1 MPVDIV
7 ILAAG
12 QGTRM
17 KSDLPKVLQPLA
29 GRPMLEHVLERS
41 ADLGAEA
48 VHVVYGYG
56 GHQVPQALADWPV
69 EWILQER
76 QLGTGHA
83 VTQAMPGIADN
94 SVVLILYGDVPL
106 ISEGTLTELLEKAD
120 SGELALLSV
129 MLTDPTGYGRVIRND
144 RGQPQKIVEQKEA
157 NETELTVCEVNTG
170 ILACPARP
178 LRDWLGRLGNKNS
191 QGEYYLTDV
200 IAMAVADRYPVD
212 VLIAASE
219 IEVMGVND
227 KQQLAELEA
236 ANRAEKAAG
245 LMRDGVTLLD
255 PARVDVR
262 GKLSCGRDVVI
273 DINAIFEGDV
283 ELGDGVS
290 IGPNVIIRNSKLGV
304 GCKVHANTVIEDAE
318 IGESCEL
325 GPFARVR
332 PGTVLEASAKL
343 GNFVEVKKSHIGKGS
358 KVNHLSYI
366 GDTEI
371 GERVNV
377 GAGTITC
384 NYDGANKFKTIIEDD
399 VFIGSGVQLV
409 APVTVEKGATIGAGS
424 TICKSAPANK
434 LTVARSRQTI
444 VEGWQ
449 SPRKKA
455 RE

>member
-17 KSDLPKVLQPLA
+17 KSELPKVLQPLA
-29 GRPMLEHVLERS
+29 GRPMLAHVLERS
-41 ADLGAEA
+41 AALGADA
-48 VHVVYGYG
+48 VHVVYGHG
-56 GHQVPQALADWPV
+56 GDQVPQALADWPV
-69 EWILQER
+69 EWILQEQ

-83 VTQAMPGIADN
+83 VTQAMPGIADD

-106 ISEGTLTELLEKAD
+106 ISEATLTELLEKAG
-120 SGELALLSV
+120 SGALAMLSV
-129 MLTDPTGYGRVIRND
+129 MLTDPTGYGRIIRND
-144 RGQPQKIVEQKEA
+144 QGQALMIVEQNEA

-178 LRDWLGRLGNKNS
+178 LRNWLGKLGNENS

-212 VLIAASE
+212 VLIAAGE

-227 KQQLAELEA
+227 KRQLAELES

-273 DINAIFEGDV
+273 DINAVFEGDV

-290 IGPNVIIRNSKLGV
+290 IGPNVIIRNSKLAA
-304 GCKVHANTVIEDAE
+304 GCTVHANTVIEDAK

-325 GPFARVR
+325 GPFARIR
-332 PGTVLEASAKL
+332 PGTVLAASAKL

-384 NYDGANKFKTIIEDD
+384 NYDGASKFKTTIEDD

-424 TICKSAPANK
+424 TICKSAPANE
-434 LTVARSRQTI
+434 LTVARSRQTTI
-444 VEGWQ
+444 KGWK
-449 SPRKKA
+449 SPGKKA

>member
-1 MPVDIV
+1 MPLNIV

-29 GRPMLEHVLERS
+29 GRPMLEHVLERCS
-41 ADLGAEA
+41 GLGAGS
-48 VHVVYGYG
+48 VRVVYGYG
-56 GHQVPQALADWPV
+56 GDLVPQALADWPV
-69 EWILQER
+69 EWILQEQ

-83 VTQAMPGIADN
+83 VGQAMPGIADKGL
-94 SVVLILYGDVPL
+94 VLVLYGDVPL
-106 ISEGTLTELLEKAD
+106 IRESTLGELLGKAG
-120 SGELALLSV
+120 SGSLALLSV
-129 MLTDPTGYGRVIRND
+129 ILTDPTGYGRVIRND
-144 RGQPQKIVEQKEA
+144 RGQVQKIVEQKEA
-157 NETELTVCEVNTG
+157 RETELKVCEVNTG
-170 ILACPARP
+170 ILACPAER
-178 LRDWLGRLGNKNS
+178 LRDWLGKLGNDNS

-200 IAMAVADRYPVD
+200 IAMAVADQYPVE
-212 VLIAASE
+212 VLIAPGE

-227 KQQLAELEA
+227 KRQLAELES

-273 DINAIFEGDV
+273 DINAVFEGDV
-283 ELGDGVS
+283 ELGDGVN
-290 IGPNVIIRNSKLGV
+290 IGPNVIVRNSKLAA
-304 GCKVHANTVIEDAE
+304 GCTVHANTVIEDAE

-332 PGTVLEASAKL
+332 PGTVLGASVKL

-384 NYDGANKFKTIIEDD
+384 NYDGANKFKTTIEDD
-399 VFIGSGVQLV
+399 VFIGSGVELV

-424 TICKSAPANK
+424 TICESAPANE

-444 VEGWQ
+444 VKGWKR
-449 SPRKKA
+449 PRKKA

>member
-41 ADLGAEA
+41 ADLDAEA

-69 EWILQER
+69 EWILQEQ

-94 SVVLILYGDVPL
+94 SVVLVLYGDVPL

-120 SGELALLSV
+120 SGALALLSV

>member
-41 ADLGAEA
+41 ADLDAEA

-94 SVVLILYGDVPL
+94 SVVLVLYGDVPL

-290 IGPNVIIRNSKLGV
+290 IGPNVIIRNSKLGA

-424 TICKSAPANK
+424 TICKSAPANE
-434 LTVARSRQTI
+434 LTVARSRQTT

>member
-17 KSDLPKVLQPLA
+17 KSELPKVLQPLA
-29 GRPMLEHVLERS
+29 GRALLEHVLERS
-41 ADLGAEA
+41 ANLGAEA

-56 GHQVPQALADWPV
+56 GHQVPQTLADWPV
-69 EWILQER
+69 NWILQAQ

-83 VTQAMPGIADN
+83 VTQAMPGIADD
-94 SVVLILYGDVPL
+94 SIVLILYGDVPL
-106 ISEGTLTELLEKAD
+106 ISAATLTELLEKAG
-120 SGELALLSV
+120 SGSLAMLSV
-129 MLTDPTGYGRVIRND
+129 MLADPTGYGRIIRGD
-144 RGQPQKIVEQKEA
+144 QGQAQKIVEQKEA

-170 ILACPARP
+170 ILACPARH

-290 IGPNVIIRNSKLGV
+290 IGPNVIIRNSKLGA

-332 PGTVLEASAKL
+332 PGTVLEASAKV

-366 GDTEI
+366 GDTKI

-434 LTVARSRQTI
+434 LTVARSRQMT

>member
-1 MPVDIV
+1 MDIV

-17 KSDLPKVLQPLA
+17 KSELPKVLQPLA
-29 GRPMLEHVLERS
+29 GRPLLEHVLERS
-41 ADLGAEA
+41 GDLGAEA
-48 VHVVYGYG
+48 IHVVYGYG

-69 EWILQER
+69 NWILQEQ

-94 SVVLILYGDVPL
+94 SLVLILYGDVPL
-106 ISEGTLTELLEKAD
+106 ISEATLTELLEKAD
-120 SGELALLSV
+120 SGSLALLSV
-129 MLTDPTGYGRVIRND
+129 MLADPTGYGRIIRND
-144 RGQPQKIVEQKEA
+144 QGQVRKIVEQEEA

-170 ILACPARP
+170 ILACPARH
-178 LRDWLGRLGNKNS
+178 LRNWLEKLGNDNS

-212 VLIAASE
+212 ILIAKRE

-227 KQQLAELEA
+227 KQQLAELES
-236 ANRAEKAAG
+236 ANRAEKTAG
-245 LMRDGVTLLD
+245 LMRNGVTLLD

-290 IGPNVIIRNSKLGV
+290 IGPNVIIRNSKLGA

-332 PGTVLEASAKL
+332 PGTVLEASAKV

-371 GERVNV
+371 GERVNI

-399 VFIGSGVQLV
+399 VFIGSGVELV
-409 APVTVEKGATIGAGS
+409 APLTLEKGATIGAGS
-424 TICKSAPANK
+424 TICQSAPANE

-444 VEGWQ
+444 VKGWK

>member
-1 MPVDIV
+1 
-7 ILAAG
+7 
-12 QGTRM
+12 
-17 KSDLPKVLQPLA
+17 
-29 GRPMLEHVLERS
+29 
-41 ADLGAEA
+41 
-48 VHVVYGYG
+48 
-56 GHQVPQALADWPV
+56 
-69 EWILQER
+69 
-76 QLGTGHA
+76 
-83 VTQAMPGIADN
+83 AMPGIADN
-94 SVVLILYGDVPL
+94 SVVLVLYGDVPL

-290 IGPNVIIRNSKLGV
+290 IGPNVIIRNSKLGA

-424 TICKSAPANK
+424 TICKSAPANE

>member
-41 ADLGAEA
+41 ADLDAEA

-69 EWILQER
+69 EWILQEQ

-94 SVVLILYGDVPL
+94 SVVLVLYGDVPL

-120 SGELALLSV
+120 SGALALLSV

-191 QGEYYLTDV
+191 QDEYYLTDV

-273 DINAIFEGDV
+273 DINAIFDGDV

-290 IGPNVIIRNSKLGV
+290 IGPNVIIRNSKLGA

-343 GNFVEVKKSHIGKGS
+343 GNFVEIKKSHIGKGS

>member
-41 ADLGAEA
+41 ADLDAEA

-94 SVVLILYGDVPL
+94 SVVLVLYGDVPL

-290 IGPNVIIRNSKLGV
+290 IGPNVIIRNSKLGA

-332 PGTVLEASAKL
+332 SGTVLEASAKL

>member
-17 KSDLPKVLQPLA
+17 KSELPKVLQPLA
-29 GRPMLEHVLERS
+29 GRPLLEHVLERS
-41 ADLGAEA
+41 GDLGAEA
-48 VHVVYGYG
+48 IHVVYGYG

-69 EWILQER
+69 NWILQEQ

-94 SVVLILYGDVPL
+94 SLVLILYGDVPL
-106 ISEGTLTELLEKAD
+106 ISEATLTELLEKAD
-120 SGELALLSV
+120 SGSLALLSV
-129 MLTDPTGYGRVIRND
+129 MLADPTGYGRIIRND
-144 RGQPQKIVEQKEA
+144 QGQVRKIVEQEEA

-170 ILACPARP
+170 ILACPARH
-178 LRDWLGRLGNKNS
+178 LRNWLEKLGNDNS

-212 VLIAASE
+212 ILIAKRE

-227 KQQLAELEA
+227 KQQLAELES
-236 ANRAEKAAG
+236 ANRAEKTAG
-245 LMRDGVTLLD
+245 LMSNGVTLLD

-290 IGPNVIIRNSKLGV
+290 IGPNVIIRNSKLGA

-399 VFIGSGVQLV
+399 VFIGSGVELV
-409 APVTVEKGATIGAGS
+409 APLTLEKGATIGAGS
-424 TICKSAPANK
+424 TICQSAPANE

-444 VEGWQ
+444 VKGWK

>member
-41 ADLGAEA
+41 ADLDAEA

-94 SVVLILYGDVPL
+94 SVVLVLYGDVPL

-191 QGEYYLTDV
+191 QDEYYLTDV

-273 DINAIFEGDV
+273 DINAIFDGDV

-290 IGPNVIIRNSKLGV
+290 IGPNVIIRNSKLGA
-304 GCKVHANTVIEDAE
+304 GCKVHANTVIENAE

-343 GNFVEVKKSHIGKGS
+343 GNFVEIKKSHIGKGS

>member
-17 KSDLPKVLQPLA
+17 KSELPKVLQPLA
-29 GRPMLEHVLERS
+29 GRPLLEHVLERS
-41 ADLGAEA
+41 GDLGAEA
-48 VHVVYGYG
+48 IHVVYGYG

-69 EWILQER
+69 NWILQEQ

-94 SVVLILYGDVPL
+94 SLVLILYGDVPL
-106 ISEGTLTELLEKAD
+106 ISEATLTELLEKAD
-120 SGELALLSV
+120 SGSLALLSV
-129 MLTDPTGYGRVIRND
+129 MLADPTGYGRIIRND
-144 RGQPQKIVEQKEA
+144 QGQVRKIVEQEEA

-170 ILACPARP
+170 ILACPARH
-178 LRDWLGRLGNKNS
+178 LRNWLEKLGNDNS

-212 VLIAASE
+212 ILIAKRE

-227 KQQLAELEA
+227 KQQLAELES
-236 ANRAEKAAG
+236 ANRAEKTAG
-245 LMRDGVTLLD
+245 LMRNGVTLLD

-290 IGPNVIIRNSKLGV
+290 IGPNVIIRNSKLGA

-358 KVNHLSYI
+358 KVNHFSYI

-399 VFIGSGVQLV
+399 VFIGSGVELV
-409 APVTVEKGATIGAGS
+409 APLTLEKGATIGAGS
-424 TICKSAPANK
+424 TICQSAPANE

-444 VEGWQ
+444 VKGWK

>member
-17 KSDLPKVLQPLA
+17 KSELPKVLQPLA
-29 GRPMLEHVLERS
+29 GRPMLAHVLERS
-41 ADLGAEA
+41 AGLGTESI
-48 VHVVYGYG
+48 HVVYGHG
-56 GHQVPQALADWPV
+56 GDQVPQALADWPV
-69 EWILQER
+69 NWILQEQ

-83 VTQAMPGIADN
+83 VTQAIPGIADD

-106 ISEGTLTELLEKAD
+106 ISEATLTELLEKAG
-120 SGELALLSV
+120 SGALALLSV
-129 MLTDPTGYGRVIRND
+129 MLADPTGYGRIIRD
-144 RGQPQKIVEQKEA
+144 DQGQTQKIVEQKEA

-178 LRDWLGRLGNKNS
+178 LRNWLEKLGNENS

-227 KQQLAELEA
+227 KQQLAELES

-262 GKLSCGRDVVI
+262 GKLSCGHDVVI

-290 IGPNVIIRNSKLGV
+290 IGPNVIIRNSKLAA
-304 GCKVHANTVIEDAE
+304 GCTVHANTVIEDAE

-343 GNFVEVKKSHIGKGS
+343 GNFVEIKKSHIGRGS

-384 NYDGANKFKTIIEDD
+384 NYDGANKFKTTIEDD

-424 TICKSAPANK
+424 TICKSAPANE

-444 VEGWQ
+444 VKGWK

>member
-17 KSDLPKVLQPLA
+17 KSELPKVLQPLA

-56 GHQVPQALADWPV
+56 GHQVPKALADWPV
-69 EWILQER
+69 EWILQEE

-83 VTQAMPGIADN
+83 VIQAMPGIADD
-94 SVVLILYGDVPL
+94 SLVLVLYGDVPL
-106 ISEGTLTELLEKAD
+106 IREATLTELLEKAG
-120 SGELALLSV
+120 SGSLALLSV
-129 MLTDPTGYGRVIRND
+129 TLSDPTGYGRIIRDD
-144 RGQPQKIVEQKEA
+144 RGQPQKIVEQQEA

-170 ILACPARP
+170 ILACPAAQ
-178 LRDWLGRLGNKNS
+178 LRNWLTKLGHDNS
-191 QGEYYLTDV
+191 QGEFYLTDV
-200 IAMAVADRYPVD
+200 IAMAVADQYPVD
-212 VLIAASE
+212 VLIASGE

-227 KQQLAELEA
+227 KRQLAELES

-273 DINAIFEGDV
+273 DINAVFEGDV
-283 ELGDGVS
+283 ELGDGVN
-290 IGPNVIIRNSKLGV
+290 IGPNVIVRNSKLAA
-304 GCKVHANTVIEDAE
+304 GCTVHANTVIEDSE

-358 KVNHLSYI
+358 KVNNLSYI

-399 VFIGSGVQLV
+399 VLIGSGVELI

-424 TICKSAPANK
+424 TISKSAPANE
-434 LTVARSRQTI
+434 LTRRRRS
-444 VEGWQ
+444 
-449 SPRKKA
+449 S
-455 RE
+455 

>member
-94 SVVLILYGDVPL
+94 SVVLVLYGDVPL

-120 SGELALLSV
+120 SGALALLSV

-170 ILACPARP
+170 ILACPARR

>member
-41 ADLGAEA
+41 ADLDAEA

-94 SVVLILYGDVPL
+94 SVVLVLYGDVPL

-120 SGELALLSV
+120 SGELTLLSV

>member
-17 KSDLPKVLQPLA
+17 KSELPKVLQPLA
-29 GRPMLEHVLERS
+29 GRPLLEHVLERS

-69 EWILQER
+69 NWILQEQ

-94 SVVLILYGDVPL
+94 SVVLVLYGDVPL

-120 SGELALLSV
+120 SGALALLSV
-129 MLTDPTGYGRVIRND
+129 MLADPTGYGRIIRND
-144 RGQPQKIVEQKEA
+144 QGQVRKIVEQEEA

-170 ILACPARP
+170 ILACPARH
-178 LRDWLGRLGNKNS
+178 LRNWLEKLGNDNS

-227 KQQLAELEA
+227 KQQLAELES

-290 IGPNVIIRNSKLGV
+290 IGPNVIIRNSKLGA

-424 TICKSAPANK
+424 TICKSAPANE

-444 VEGWQ
+444 VKGWK

>member
-1 MPVDIV
+1 MPLNIV

-29 GRPMLEHVLERS
+29 GRPMLEHVLERCS
-41 ADLGAEA
+41 GLGAGS
-48 VHVVYGYG
+48 VRVVYGYG
-56 GHQVPQALADWPV
+56 GDLVPQALADWPV
-69 EWILQER
+69 EWILQEQ

-83 VTQAMPGIADN
+83 VGQAMPGIADKGL
-94 SVVLILYGDVPL
+94 VLVLYGDVPL
-106 ISEGTLTELLEKAD
+106 IRESTLDELLEKAG
-120 SGELALLSV
+120 SGSLALLSV
-129 MLTDPTGYGRVIRND
+129 ILTDPTGYGRVIRND
-144 RGQPQKIVEQKEA
+144 RGQVQKIVEQKEA
-157 NETELTVCEVNTG
+157 RETELKVCEVNTG
-170 ILACPARP
+170 ILACPAER
-178 LRDWLGRLGNKNS
+178 LRDWLGKLGNDNS

-200 IAMAVADRYPVD
+200 IAMAVADQYPVD
-212 VLIAASE
+212 VLIAPGE

-227 KQQLAELEA
+227 KRQLAEMES

-245 LMRDGVTLLD
+245 LMRAGVTLLD

-283 ELGDGVS
+283 ELGDGVH
-290 IGPNVIIRNSKLGV
+290 IGPNVIVRNSKLGA
-304 GCKVHANTVIEDAE
+304 GCTVHANTVIEDAE
-318 IGESCEL
+318 IGKFCEL

-332 PGTVLEASAKL
+332 PGTVLEATVKL

-371 GERVNV
+371 GERVNI
-377 GAGTITC
+377 GAGLITC
-384 NYDGANKFKTIIEDD
+384 NYDGANKFKTTIEDD
-399 VFIGSGVQLV
+399 VFIGSGVELV

-424 TICKSAPANK
+424 TISESAPANE
-434 LTVARSRQTI
+434 LTVARSRQTT
-444 VEGWQ
+444 VEGWKN
-449 SPRKKA
+449 PRKKA
-455 RE
+455 KE

>member
-41 ADLGAEA
+41 ADLDAEA

-69 EWILQER
+69 EWILQEQ

-94 SVVLILYGDVPL
+94 SVVLVLYGDVPL

-191 QGEYYLTDV
+191 QDEYYLTDV

-273 DINAIFEGDV
+273 DINAIFDGDV

-290 IGPNVIIRNSKLGV
+290 IGPNVIIRNSKLGA

>member
-17 KSDLPKVLQPLA
+17 KSELPKVLQPLA
-29 GRPMLEHVLERS
+29 GRPLLEHVLERS
-41 ADLGAEA
+41 GDLGAEA
-48 VHVVYGYG
+48 IHVVYGYG

-69 EWILQER
+69 NWILQEQ

-94 SVVLILYGDVPL
+94 SLVLILYGDVPL
-106 ISEGTLTELLEKAD
+106 ISEATLTELLEKAD
-120 SGELALLSV
+120 SGSLALLSV
-129 MLTDPTGYGRVIRND
+129 MLADPTGYGRIIRND
-144 RGQPQKIVEQKEA
+144 QGQVRKIVEQEEA

-170 ILACPARP
+170 ILACPARH
-178 LRDWLGRLGNKNS
+178 LRNWLEKLGNDNS

-212 VLIAASE
+212 ILIAKRE

-227 KQQLAELEA
+227 KQQLAELES
-236 ANRAEKAAG
+236 ANRAEKTAG
-245 LMRDGVTLLD
+245 LMRNGVTLLD

-290 IGPNVIIRNSKLGV
+290 IGPNVIIRNSKLGA

-371 GERVNV
+371 GERVNI

-399 VFIGSGVQLV
+399 VFIGSGVELV
-409 APVTVEKGATIGAGS
+409 APLTLEKGATIGAGS
-424 TICKSAPANK
+424 TICQSAPANE

-444 VEGWQ
+444 VKGWK

>member
-17 KSDLPKVLQPLA
+17 KSELPKVLQPLA
-29 GRPMLEHVLERS
+29 GRPLLEHVLERS
-41 ADLGAEA
+41 GDLGAEA
-48 VHVVYGYG
+48 IHVVYGYG

-69 EWILQER
+69 NWILQEQ

-94 SVVLILYGDVPL
+94 SLVLVLYGDVPL
-106 ISEGTLTELLEKAD
+106 INEATLAELLEKAGPG
-120 SGELALLSV
+120 SLALLSV
-129 MLTDPTGYGRVIRND
+129 MLTDPTGYGRIIRND
-144 RGQPQKIVEQKEA
+144 QGQPQKIVEQKEA

-227 KQQLAELEA
+227 KQQLAELES
-236 ANRAEKAAG
+236 ANRAQKAAG

-290 IGPNVIIRNSKLGV
+290 IGPNVIIRNSKLGA

-343 GNFVEVKKSHIGKGS
+343 GNFVEIKKSHIGKGS

-399 VFIGSGVQLV
+399 VFIGSGVELV
-409 APVTVEKGATIGAGS
+409 APITVEKGATIGAGS
-424 TICKSAPANK
+424 TICESAPANE

-444 VEGWQ
+444 VKGWK

>member
-17 KSDLPKVLQPLA
+17 KSELPKVLQPLA

-41 ADLGAEA
+41 ADLDAES
-48 VHVVYGYG
+48 VHIVYGHG

-69 EWILQER
+69 QWILQEQ

-83 VTQAMPGIADN
+83 VTQAMPGIADD
-94 SVVLILYGDVPL
+94 SVVLVLYGDVPL
-106 ISEGTLTELLEKAD
+106 INETTLAELLEKAERG
-120 SGELALLSV
+120 SLAILSV
-129 MLTDPTGYGRVIRND
+129 MLADPTGYGRIIRND
-144 RGQPQKIVEQKEA
+144 HGQAQKIVEQKEA

-170 ILACPARP
+170 ILACRADR
-178 LRDWLGRLGNKNS
+178 LRNWLAKLGNDNA

-200 IAMAVADRYPVD
+200 IAMAVAEQYPVD
-212 VLIAASE
+212 VLIAADE

-227 KQQLAELEA
+227 KQQLAELES
-236 ANRAEKAAG
+236 ANRAAKTAE
-245 LMRDGVTLLD
+245 LMKNGVTLLD
-255 PARVDVR
+255 PTRVDVR
-262 GKLSCGRDVVI
+262 GKLSCGQDVVI
-273 DINAIFEGDV
+273 DINAVFEGDV
-283 ELGDGVS
+283 ELGDEVS
-290 IGPNVIIRNSKLGV
+290 IGPNVIIKNSKIAA
-304 GCKVHANTVIEDAE
+304 GCKVHANTVIVDAE

-332 PGTVLEASAKL
+332 PGTVLEATAKV

-377 GAGTITC
+377 GAGPITC
-384 NYDGANKFKTIIEDD
+384 NYDGANKFKTTIEDD
-399 VFIGSGVQLV
+399 VFIGSGVELV
-409 APVTVEKGATIGAGS
+409 APVTVEKGSTIGAGS
-424 TICKSAPANK
+424 TIIKNTPANE
-434 LTVARSRQTI
+434 LTLARSRQTT
-444 VEGWQ
+444 VKGWK
-449 SPRKKA
+449 SPRDKA
-455 RE
+455 KE

>member
-1 MPVDIV
+1 MDIV

-17 KSDLPKVLQPLA
+17 KSELPKVLQPLA

-56 GHQVPQALADWPV
+56 GHQVPKALADWPV
-69 EWILQER
+69 EWILQEE

-83 VTQAMPGIADN
+83 VIQAMPGIADD
-94 SVVLILYGDVPL
+94 SLVLVLYGDVPL
-106 ISEGTLTELLEKAD
+106 IREATLTELLEKAG
-120 SGELALLSV
+120 SGSLALLSV
-129 MLTDPTGYGRVIRND
+129 TLSDPTGYGRIIRDD
-144 RGQPQKIVEQKEA
+144 RGQPQKIVEQQEA

-170 ILACPARP
+170 ILACPAAQ
-178 LRDWLGRLGNKNS
+178 LRNWLTKLGHDNS
-191 QGEYYLTDV
+191 QGEFYLTDV
-200 IAMAVADRYPVD
+200 IAMAVADQYPVD
-212 VLIAASE
+212 VLIASGE

-227 KQQLAELEA
+227 KRQLAELES
-236 ANRAEKAAG
+236 ANRAEKTAG

-273 DINAIFEGDV
+273 DINAVFEGDV
-283 ELGDGVS
+283 ELGDGVN
-290 IGPNVIIRNSKLGV
+290 IGPNVIVRNSKLAA
-304 GCKVHANTVIEDAE
+304 GCTVHANTVIEDAE

-332 PGTVLEASAKL
+332 PGTVLGASAKL
-343 GNFVEVKKSHIGKGS
+343 GNFVEVKKSYIGKGS

-384 NYDGANKFKTIIEDD
+384 NYDGANKFKTTIEDD
-399 VFIGSGVQLV
+399 VFIGSGVELI

-424 TICKSAPANK
+424 TISKNAPANE
-434 LTVARSRQTI
+434 LTVARSEQTI
-444 VEGWQ
+444 VKGWER
-449 SPRKKA
+449 PRKKA
-455 RE
+455 KE

>member
-41 ADLGAEA
+41 ADLDAEA

-69 EWILQER
+69 EWILQEQ

-94 SVVLILYGDVPL
+94 SVVLVLYGDVPL

-120 SGELALLSV
+120 SGALALLSV

-191 QGEYYLTDV
+191 QDEYYLTDV

-343 GNFVEVKKSHIGKGS
+343 GNFVEIKKSHIGKGS

>member
-17 KSDLPKVLQPLA
+17 KSELPKVLQPLA

-56 GHQVPQALADWPV
+56 GHQVPKALADWPV
-69 EWILQER
+69 EWILQEE

-83 VTQAMPGIADN
+83 VIQAMPGIADD
-94 SVVLILYGDVPL
+94 SLVLVLYGDVPL
-106 ISEGTLTELLEKAD
+106 IREATLTELLEKAG
-120 SGELALLSV
+120 SGSLALLSV
-129 MLTDPTGYGRVIRND
+129 TLSDPTGYGRIIRDD
-144 RGQPQKIVEQKEA
+144 RGQPQKIVEQQEA

-170 ILACPARP
+170 ILACPAAQ
-178 LRDWLGRLGNKNS
+178 LRNWLTKLGHDNS

-200 IAMAVADRYPVD
+200 IAMAVADQYPVD
-212 VLIAASE
+212 VLIAPGE

-227 KQQLAELEA
+227 KRQLAELES

-262 GKLSCGRDVVI
+262 GRLSCGRDVVI
-273 DINAIFEGDV
+273 DINAVFEGDV
-283 ELGDGVS
+283 ELGDGVN
-290 IGPNVIIRNSKLGV
+290 IGPNVIVRNSKLAD
-304 GCKVHANTVIEDAE
+304 GCTVHANTVIEDAE

-332 PGTVLEASAKL
+332 PGTVLGASAKL
-343 GNFVEVKKSHIGKGS
+343 GNFVEVKKSHIVKGS

-384 NYDGANKFKTIIEDD
+384 NYDGANKFKTTIEDD
-399 VFIGSGVQLV
+399 VFIGSGVELV

-424 TICKSAPANK
+424 TINKNAPANE
-434 LTVARSRQTI
+434 LTVARSEQTI
-444 VEGWQ
+444 VKGWKR
-449 SPRKKA
+449 PRKKA
-455 RE
+455 KE

>member
-41 ADLGAEA
+41 ADLDAEA

-94 SVVLILYGDVPL
+94 SVVLVLYGDVPL

-191 QGEYYLTDV
+191 QDEYYLTDV

-290 IGPNVIIRNSKLGV
+290 IGPNVIIRNSKLGA

-332 PGTVLEASAKL
+332 SGTVLEASAKL

>member
-17 KSDLPKVLQPLA
+17 KSELPKVLQPLA
-29 GRPMLEHVLERS
+29 GRPLLEHVLERS

-69 EWILQER
+69 NWILQEQ

-83 VTQAMPGIADN
+83 VTQALPGIADD
-94 SVVLILYGDVPL
+94 SLVLVLYGDVPL
-106 ISEGTLTELLEKAD
+106 ISEATLTELLGKAD
-120 SGELALLSV
+120 SGSLALLSV
-129 MLTDPTGYGRVIRND
+129 MLADPTGYGRIIRND
-144 RGQPQKIVEQKEA
+144 QGQVRKIVEQKEA

-170 ILACPARP
+170 ILACPARH
-178 LRDWLGRLGNKNS
+178 LRNWLEKLGNDNS

-200 IAMAVADRYPVD
+200 IAMAVADRFPVD
-212 VLIAASE
+212 VLIAAGE

-227 KQQLAELEA
+227 KRQLAELES
-236 ANRAEKAAG
+236 ANRAEKAAD

-290 IGPNVIIRNSKLGV
+290 IGPNVVIRNSKLAA
-304 GCKVHANTVIEDAE
+304 GCTVHANTVIEDAE

-343 GNFVEVKKSHIGKGS
+343 GNFVEVKKSRVGKGS
-358 KVNHLSYI
+358 KINHFSYI

-384 NYDGANKFKTIIEDD
+384 NYDGANKFKTVIEDD
-399 VFIGSGVQLV
+399 VFIGSGVELV
-409 APVTVEKGATIGAGS
+409 APLTLEKGATIGAGS
-424 TICKSAPANK
+424 TICKSAPANE
-434 LTVARSRQTI
+434 LTLARSRQTT
-444 VEGWQ
+444 VKGWK

>member
-41 ADLGAEA
+41 ADLDAEA

-94 SVVLILYGDVPL
+94 SVVLVLYGDVPL

-120 SGELALLSV
+120 SGALALLSV

-191 QGEYYLTDV
+191 QDEYYLTDV

-236 ANRAEKAAG
+236 ANRAEKAAS

-273 DINAIFEGDV
+273 DINAIFDGDV

-290 IGPNVIIRNSKLGV
+290 IGPNVIIRNSKLGA

-343 GNFVEVKKSHIGKGS
+343 GNFVEIKKSHIGKGS

>member
-41 ADLGAEA
+41 ADLDAEA

-94 SVVLILYGDVPL
+94 SVVLVLYGDVPL

-120 SGELALLSV
+120 SGELTLLSV

-227 KQQLAELEA
+227 KQQLAGLEA

>member
-17 KSDLPKVLQPLA
+17 KSELPKVLQPLA

-41 ADLGAEA
+41 ADLDAES
-48 VHVVYGYG
+48 VHVVYGHG

-69 EWILQER
+69 QWILQEQ

-83 VTQAMPGIADN
+83 VTQAMPGIAGD
-94 SVVLILYGDVPL
+94 SMVLVLYGDVPL
-106 ISEGTLTELLEKAD
+106 INETTLTELLEKAGPG
-120 SGELALLSV
+120 SLAILSV
-129 MLTDPTGYGRVIRND
+129 MLADPTGYGRIIKND
-144 RGQPQKIVEQKEA
+144 QGQAQKIVEQKEA

-170 ILACPARP
+170 ILACRADR
-178 LRDWLGRLGNKNS
+178 LRNWLAKLGNDNT

-200 IAMAVADRYPVD
+200 IAMAVAEQYPVD
-212 VLIAASE
+212 VLIAPDE

-227 KQQLAELEA
+227 KQQLAELES
-236 ANRAEKAAG
+236 ANRAAKAAE
-245 LMRDGVTLLD
+245 LMKDGVTLLD
-255 PARVDVR
+255 PTRVDVR
-262 GKLSCGRDVVI
+262 GKLSCGQDVVI
-273 DINAIFEGDV
+273 DINAVFEGEV
-283 ELGDGVS
+283 ELGDGVN
-290 IGPNVIIRNSKLGV
+290 IGPNVIIRNSKLAA
-304 GCKVHANTVIEDAE
+304 GCKVHANTVIEDAQ

-332 PGTVLEASAKL
+332 PGTVLEATAKL

-384 NYDGANKFKTIIEDD
+384 NYDGANKFKTTIEDD
-399 VFIGSGVQLV
+399 VFIGSGVELV
-409 APVTVEKGATIGAGS
+409 APVTVEKGSTIGAGS
-424 TICKSAPANK
+424 TISKNTPANE
-434 LTVARSRQTI
+434 LTLARSRQTT
-444 VEGWQ
+444 VKGWK
-449 SPRKKA
+449 SPRDKA
-455 RE
+455 KE

>member
-17 KSDLPKVLQPLA
+17 KSELPKVLQPLA

-56 GHQVPQALADWPV
+56 GHQVPKALADWPV
-69 EWILQER
+69 EWILQEE

-83 VTQAMPGIADN
+83 VIQAMPGIADD
-94 SVVLILYGDVPL
+94 SLVLVLYGDVPL
-106 ISEGTLTELLEKAD
+106 IREATLTELLEKAG
-120 SGELALLSV
+120 SGSLALLSV
-129 MLTDPTGYGRVIRND
+129 TLSDPTGYGRIIRDD
-144 RGQPQKIVEQKEA
+144 RGQPQKIVEQQEA

-170 ILACPARP
+170 ILACPAAQ
-178 LRDWLGRLGNKNS
+178 LRNWLTKLGHDNS
-191 QGEYYLTDV
+191 QGEFYLTDV
-200 IAMAVADRYPVD
+200 IAMAVADQYPVD
-212 VLIAASE
+212 VLIAPGE

-227 KQQLAELEA
+227 KRQLAELES

-273 DINAIFEGDV
+273 DINAVFEGDV
-283 ELGDGVS
+283 ELGDGVN
-290 IGPNVIIRNSKLGV
+290 IGPNVIVRNSKLAA
-304 GCKVHANTVIEDAE
+304 GCTVHANTVIEDAE

-332 PGTVLEASAKL
+332 PGTVLGASAKL

-384 NYDGANKFKTIIEDD
+384 NYDGANKFKTTIEDD
-399 VFIGSGVQLV
+399 VFIGSGVELV

-424 TICKSAPANK
+424 TISKNAPANE

-444 VEGWQ
+444 VKDWKR
-449 SPRKKA
+449 PRKKA
-455 RE
+455 KD

>member
-17 KSDLPKVLQPLA
+17 KSELPKVLQPLA
-29 GRPMLEHVLERS
+29 GRPLLEHVLERS
-41 ADLGAEA
+41 GDLGAEA
-48 VHVVYGYG
+48 IHVVYGYG

-69 EWILQER
+69 NWILQEQ

-94 SVVLILYGDVPL
+94 SLVLILYGDVPL
-106 ISEGTLTELLEKAD
+106 ISEATLTELLEKAD
-120 SGELALLSV
+120 SGSLALLSV
-129 MLTDPTGYGRVIRND
+129 MLADPTGYGRIIRD
-144 RGQPQKIVEQKEA
+144 DQGQVRKIVEQEEA

-170 ILACPARP
+170 ILACPARH
-178 LRDWLGRLGNKNS
+178 LRNWLEKLGNDNS

-212 VLIAASE
+212 ILIAKRE

-227 KQQLAELEA
+227 KQQLAELES
-236 ANRAEKAAG
+236 ANRAEKTAG
-245 LMRDGVTLLD
+245 LMRNGVTLLD

-290 IGPNVIIRNSKLGV
+290 IGPNVIIRNSKIGA

-343 GNFVEVKKSHIGKGS
+343 GNFVEIKKSHIGKGS

-377 GAGTITC
+377 GAGTVTC

-399 VFIGSGVQLV
+399 VFIGSGVELV
-409 APVTVEKGATIGAGS
+409 APLTLEKGATIGAGS
-424 TICKSAPANK
+424 TICQSAPANE

-444 VEGWQ
+444 VKGWK

>member
-17 KSDLPKVLQPLA
+17 KSELPKVLQPLA
-29 GRPMLEHVLERS
+29 GRPLLEHVLERS
-41 ADLGAEA
+41 GDLGAEA
-48 VHVVYGYG
+48 IHVVYGYG

-69 EWILQER
+69 NWILQEQ

-94 SVVLILYGDVPL
+94 SLVLILYGDVPL
-106 ISEGTLTELLEKAD
+106 ISEATLTELLEKAD
-120 SGELALLSV
+120 SGSLALLSV
-129 MLTDPTGYGRVIRND
+129 MLADPTGYGRIIRND
-144 RGQPQKIVEQKEA
+144 QGQVRKIVEQEEA

-170 ILACPARP
+170 ILACPARH
-178 LRDWLGRLGNKNS
+178 LRNWLEKLGNDNS

-212 VLIAASE
+212 ILIAKRE

-227 KQQLAELEA
+227 KQQLAELES

-245 LMRDGVTLLD
+245 LMRNGVTLLD

-290 IGPNVIIRNSKLGV
+290 IGPNVIIRNSKLGA

-343 GNFVEVKKSHIGKGS
+343 GNFVEIKKSHIGKGS

-399 VFIGSGVQLV
+399 VFIGSGVELV
-409 APVTVEKGATIGAGS
+409 APLTLEKGATIGAGS
-424 TICKSAPANK
+424 TICQSAPANE

-444 VEGWQ
+444 VKGWK

>member
-41 ADLGAEA
+41 ADLDAEA

-69 EWILQER
+69 EWILQEQ

-94 SVVLILYGDVPL
+94 SVVLVLYGDVPL

-191 QGEYYLTDV
+191 QDEYYLTDV

>member
-41 ADLGAEA
+41 ADLDAEA

-69 EWILQER
+69 EWILQEQ

-94 SVVLILYGDVPL
+94 SVVLVLYGDVPL

-290 IGPNVIIRNSKLGV
+290 IGPNVIIRNSKLGA
-304 GCKVHANTVIEDAE
+304 GCKVHANTVIENAE

>member
-1 MPVDIV
+1 MPLDIV

-17 KSDLPKVLQPLA
+17 DSDLPKVLQPLA
-29 GRPMLEHVLERS
+29 GRPMLAHVLERS
-41 ADLGAEA
+41 AGLDAET
-48 VHVVYGYG
+48 VHIVYGHG
-56 GHQVPQALADWPV
+56 GDQVPKALADWPV
-69 EWILQER
+69 EWILQKQ

-83 VTQAMPGIADN
+83 VTKAMPHIAD
-94 SVVLILYGDVPL
+94 SSLVLVLYGDVPL
-106 ISEGTLTELLEKAD
+106 VSEATLAALLEKAD
-120 SGELALLSV
+120 SGSLALLSV
-129 MLTDPTGYGRVIRND
+129 MLADPTGYGRIIRNEK
-144 RGQPQKIVEQKEA
+144 GQAQKIVEQEEA

-170 ILACPARP
+170 ILACPAGH
-178 LRDWLGRLGNKNS
+178 LRNWLAKLNNDNS

-200 IAMAVADRYPVD
+200 IAMAVADQYPVD
-212 VLIAASE
+212 VLIAPGE

-227 KQQLAELEA
+227 KQQLAELES
-236 ANRAEKAAG
+236 ANRAEKAAR

-273 DINAIFEGDV
+273 DINAVFEGDV

-290 IGPNVIIRNSKLGV
+290 IGPNVIIRNSKLAA
-304 GCKVHANTVIEDAE
+304 GCTVHANTVIEDAE

-332 PGTVLEASAKL
+332 PGTVLEESAKL

-384 NYDGANKFKTIIEDD
+384 NYDGANKSRTTIEDD
-399 VFIGSGVQLV
+399 VFIGSGVELV

-424 TICKSAPANK
+424 TISKNAPANE

-444 VEGWQ
+444 VKGWKR
-449 SPRKKA
+449 PRKKA
-455 RE
+455 KE

>member
-17 KSDLPKVLQPLA
+17 KSELPKVLQPLA
-29 GRPMLEHVLERS
+29 GRPLLEHVLERS
-41 ADLGAEA
+41 SDLGAEA
-48 VHVVYGYG
+48 IHVVYGYG
-56 GHQVPQALADWPV
+56 GHQVPQELADWPV

-94 SVVLILYGDVPL
+94 SVVLVLYGDVPL
-106 ISEGTLTELLEKAD
+106 ISEGTLTELLGKAD
-120 SGELALLSV
+120 SGALALLSV

-144 RGQPQKIVEQKEA
+144 QGQPQKIVEQKEA
-157 NETELTVCEVNTG
+157 DETELTVCEVNTG

-290 IGPNVIIRNSKLGV
+290 IGPNVIIRNSKLGA

-332 PGTVLEASAKL
+332 SGTVLEASAKL
-343 GNFVEVKKSHIGKGS
+343 GNFVEIKKSHIGKGS

-424 TICKSAPANK
+424 TICKSAPANE

>member
-41 ADLGAEA
+41 ADLDAEA

-94 SVVLILYGDVPL
+94 SVVLVLYGDVPL

-343 GNFVEVKKSHIGKGS
+343 GNFVEIKKSHIGKGS

>member
-41 ADLGAEA
+41 ADLDAEA

-94 SVVLILYGDVPL
+94 SVVLVLYGDVPL

-120 SGELALLSV
+120 SGALALLSV

-191 QGEYYLTDV
+191 QDEYYLTDV

-273 DINAIFEGDV
+273 DINAIFDGDV

-343 GNFVEVKKSHIGKGS
+343 GNFVEIKKSHIGKGS